1 MIEDIA
7 GPLVTNINH
16 DHKFRNDWHST
27 IVTLLPVTSVHA
39 FAKSARSLGS
49 QTHLREPETCK
60 RLLDMTD
67 SKERAHPNTKL
78 NANSLSE
85 LQTMNV
91 AKSPLFGR
99 ARIEYNF
106 GALIDR
112 TIRERRREE
121 RLLAERR
128 STKHRFQARNSCV
141 LDGRNYRIARR
152 LLSLVKAQF

>member
-1 MIEDIA
+1 LFD
-7 GPLVTNINH
+7 
-16 DHKFRNDWHST
+16 R
-27 IVTLLPVTSVHA
+27 
-39 FAKSARSLGS
+39 
-49 QTHLREPETCK
+49 
-60 RLLDMTD
+60 TD
-67 SKERAHPNTKL
+67 SKEWGRPNTKL

-85 LQTMNV
+85 LQTMNI

-128 STKHRFQARNSCV
+128 STRHHFQARNSCV

-152 LLSLVKAQF
+152 LLSLVKAKF